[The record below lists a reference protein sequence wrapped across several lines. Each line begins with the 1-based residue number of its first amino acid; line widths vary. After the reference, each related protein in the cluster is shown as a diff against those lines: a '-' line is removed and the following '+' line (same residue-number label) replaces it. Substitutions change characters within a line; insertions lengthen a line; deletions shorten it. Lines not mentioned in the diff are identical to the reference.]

1 LLDQDIKRAADEQ
14 LAQRCLSKVDKNG
27 DLQVSYQAVV
37 HEEKGIN
44 LSGMGGTGWELVEAG
59 RASIQFRG
67 WLNFSTTIPL
77 CPISET

>member
-44 LSGMGGTGWELVEAG
+44 LSGMGGTGWGAG
-59 RASIQFRG
+59 PG
-67 WLNFSTTIPL
+67 WSGFDSVLGMAKLFNNYPPL
-77 CPISET
+77 SNK